1 MRMSLGAT
9 NKFPV
14 TAAPAPRLPQVRGL
28 GVLGSAIDLLMTWQ
42 ERAEQRGRLATM
54 DRHLRSDLGLDQS
67 EIEREISKPFWQ
79 A

>member
-1 MRMSLGAT
+1 
-9 NKFPV
+9 
-14 TAAPAPRLPQVRGL
+14 
-28 GVLGSAIDLLMTWQ
+28 MTWQ
-42 ERAEQRGRLATM
+42 DRAEQRGRLATM